1 VTGVEP
7 ARLFKYV
14 TIDTLTRTLTSGIRF
29 TQPGAFNDPFEL
41 LPEICVPIDQA
52 ERNISISFDI
62 AARRRTPPVG
72 EVGENVEGY
81 NCCDMTSRHI
91 LRELNRSIG
100 ILCLSRDGR
109 AEDIHA
115 FIARLAAEAET
126 IAPRG
131 RGVSLTA
138 ARRRKRVVPTSRGT
152 P

>member
-14 TIDTLTRTLTSGIRF
+14 TIDTLTRTLTS
-29 TQPGAFNDPFEL
+29 
-41 LPEICVPIDQA
+41 
-52 ERNISISFDI
+52 
-62 AARRRTPPVG
+62 
-72 EVGENVEGY
+72 
-81 NCCDMTSRHI
+81 TSRHI